1 MSHQTTMS
9 PNNRRPS
16 RHESSLNLLTQR
28 FIALLKCETSQY
40 FDLNYAAR
48 ALGVQKRRIYDITN
62 VLEGIGL
69 IDKTSKNTVRWRGSV
84 ESALSDLDSH
94 DAPYKGATQAETT
107 PLGTCIQSRTTEI
120 SELVKILL
128 ADDTSKTAFFVAED
142 CLATTSSLHWDT
154 LLALRAPVGTTLEIP
169 NANDQ
174 SRLWLTAK
182 TGQIEVYAITLPGS
196 IPDLPRQDIDSN
208 RYRKRRGTDSQHMT
222 RDQHGHRDQ
231 LQLRDD

>member
-1 MSHQTTMS
+1 MKICGCLHI
-9 PNNRRPS
+9 R
-16 RHESSLNLLTQR
+16 SSLNLLTQR

-128 ADDTSKTAFFVAED
+128 ADDTSKVNSHI
-142 CLATTSSLHWDT
+142 SS
-154 LLALRAPVGTTLEIP
+154 
-169 NANDQ
+169 
-174 SRLWLTAK
+174 
-182 TGQIEVYAITLPGS
+182 
-196 IPDLPRQDIDSN
+196 IDSE
-208 RYRKRRGTDSQHMT
+208 
-222 RDQHGHRDQ
+222 
-231 LQLRDD
+231 